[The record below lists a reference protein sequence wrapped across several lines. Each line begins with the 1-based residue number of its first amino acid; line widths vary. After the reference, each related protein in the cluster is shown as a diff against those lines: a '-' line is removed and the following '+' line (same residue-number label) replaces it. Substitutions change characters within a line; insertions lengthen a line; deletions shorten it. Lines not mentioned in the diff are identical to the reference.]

1 LEKLLEALKAKLGD
15 EVITEE
21 TIDDLQANFDIS
33 VNEKVQELI
42 VDKEKELEEKSE
54 KEMTEFKDSLIE
66 SLDKYI
72 EYASDEYMKEN
83 EVALEAGSK
92 VLAAEKIIEAAK
104 GVFKEVG
111 LEIPES
117 EVDHVKEL
125 EADITEST
133 EKLNKTVN
141 ELIETKKQMF
151 EFEKAV
157 SFQKM
162 TTEITESNI
171 ENIHTLLEGLE
182 YSDINDFDRKVKI
195 VIDKLDKKT
204 IKEDGEKDTEDL
216 EDITEETTSDIDKY
230 LV

>member
-1 LEKLLEALKAKLGD
+1 MEKLLEALKAKLGD

-21 TIDDLQANFDIS
+21 TIDDLQANFDVI